1 METKIFKANEIH
13 LLANIAKEGSIIAF
27 PTETVFGLGVVY
39 DNEEA
44 FNNLVKVK
52 ERKTDKP
59 FTLMVGYTRDIE
71 NYAVLNTKTKNLIDV
86 FMPGEITL
94 IIEAKPN
101 LPKHVTLGSK
111 YIGIR
116 VSANYEVAN
125 LLNLIGKPLLV
136 PSANKRDEKPA
147 LTFEEVYKVFN
158 GDIAGILEGETTSH
172 IPSTIVKVDDKI
184 ELIREGSIPFNLIK
198 EVWEEEL

>member
-1 METKIFKANEIH
+1 METKIFKPNEIH
-13 LLANIAKEGSIIAF
+13 LLADLAKEGAIIAF
-27 PTETVFGLGVVY
+27 PTETVYGLGVVY

-52 ERKTDKP
+52 DRKIDKP
-59 FTLMVGYTRDIE
+59 FTLMLDYTRDIG
-71 NYAVLNTKTKNLIDV
+71 NYAILNNKITNLIDV
-86 FMPGEITL
+86 FMPGELTL

-116 VSANYEVAN
+116 VSANYQVAN
-125 LLNLIGKPLLV
+125 LLNLVGKPLLV

-147 LTFEEVYKVFN
+147 LTCDEVYENFK
-158 GDIAGILEGETTSH
+158 GEIAGILEGKTTSH
-172 IPSTIVKVDDKI
+172 IPSTIIKVSDKI
-184 ELIREGSIPFNLIK
+184 ELIREGSIPFNLIQ
-198 EVWEEEL
+198 EVWEEEV